1 MITPTQAFILSAA
14 GNSAMCLALP
24 RKTLGDIYLNGSQIK
39 ENDEADAGWR
49 FFGIAGAQACAG
61 LYLADKF
68 ASGNDRK
75 LLNGVVAAG
84 ALGNVGMF
92 AAHKFTNDS
101 VKPELRAFN
110 LAMQAGVAGLAI
122 KSLLEK

>member
-1 MITPTQAFILSAA
+1 MITPTQAFLLSTA
-14 GNSAMCLALP
+14 GNSAMCIALP
-24 RKTLGDIYLNGSQIK
+24 RKATTDIYLNGSQIQDNK
-39 ENDEADAGWR
+39 EGDAGWR

-68 ASGNDRK
+68 AKGDDRK
-75 LLNGVVAAG
+75 ILNGAIAAG
-84 ALGNVGMF
+84 ALGNVGLF
-92 AAHKFTNDS
+92 ASHKFCQDT
-101 VKPELRAFN
+101 VKPEMRAVN